1 MYFKI
6 VIKKIFF
13 VKDNR
18 SKKKVNGKLFFF
30 SIYINS
36 LKNKISLFLNLLNSF
51 KIPFLYHEISLKW
64 VTYKSRTNKNEIMH
78 VIANVMYYQAPLLL
92 FQAKQEDTMTS
103 KWIITLWLLIEKWLL
118 VILLELFWSY
128 FSIMMTCVLQLSIW
142 PV

>member
-1 MYFKI
+1 VYFKI

-51 KIPFLYHEISLKW
+51 KIPFLYHEISLK
-64 VTYKSRTNKNEIMH
+64 
-78 VIANVMYYQAPLLL
+78 
-92 FQAKQEDTMTS
+92 
-103 KWIITLWLLIEKWLL
+103 
-118 VILLELFWSY
+118 
-128 FSIMMTCVLQLSIW
+128 
-142 PV
+142 